1 MRTKYLGPI
10 LLTAA
15 IMRAACAGEAQEL
28 WATKVQAL
36 FDVQCVK
43 CHGPLEQKSG
53 LELDTPEAV
62 LKGGDEGKVIVPG
75 KPEESRLY
83 QYLAAGADPHMPPKK
98 QLGDADIRLVREW
111 IMALAND
118 GTKKTSDKTVPEFAG
133 ISEAVDVLI
142 AEGWKKRGVKPA
154 KALEDRAWVRRIYL
168 DLAGRI
174 PTSSEVAEFLG
185 SKNQAK
191 RAELVDRVIT
201 SDE

>member
-75 KPEESRLY
+75 RPEESRLY

-98 QLGDADIRLVREW
+98 QLSEAEIRLVGEW
-111 IMALAND
+111 INALAKD
-118 GTKKTSDKTVPEFAG
+118 ET
-133 ISEAVDVLI
+133 
-142 AEGWKKRGVKPA
+142 EGSGSRTQEIG
-154 KALEDRAWVRRIYL
+154 RAHV
-168 DLAGRI
+168 
-174 PTSSEVAEFLG
+174 
-185 SKNQAK
+185 
-191 RAELVDRVIT
+191 
-201 SDE
+201 

>member
-1 MRTKYLGPI
+1 MRINYLGTI
-10 LLTAA
+10 LLAAA
-15 IMRAACAGEAQEL
+15 IMRGACGGEAQEL

-75 KPEESRLY
+75 RPEESRLY

-98 QLGDADIRLVREW
+98 QLSEGDIRLVREW
-111 IMALAND
+111 IEALAKDETQRTGN
-118 GTKKTSDKTVPEFAG
+118 TAREFAG
-133 ISEAVDVLI
+133 ISEAVDELI
-142 AEGWKKRGVKPA
+142 SEGWKKRGVKPA
-154 KALEDRAWVRRIYL
+154 EALEDRAWVRRIYL

-174 PTSSEVAEFLG
+174 PSSSEAQDFLQ
-185 SKNQAK
+185 N
-191 RAELVDRVIT
+191 T
-201 SDE
+201 N